1 MQKFNNYLK
10 RLSKFF
16 QDLCNCHNIRV
27 VRDTR
32 KAITT
37 FKNSR
42 NVTAPYEKKYV
53 SCVSPIITKYIFK
66 NITKNIILFTLAY
79 LLTITPST
87 LAKQPELTATTQ
99 QLEQGEALYREG
111 RFTEAINVL
120 QQAVRIYQQQ
130 GNNLGQAAALTN
142 LSLVYQQLGAWPEA
156 DISVNNSLKL
166 LGWDSTNQKLNV
178 NNPQYELLEILAQ
191 TLDIQAGLLLTKG
204 KPDLSVQISQQAEQI
219 WKKLANNIKIIRS
232 QINQAQALRVA
243 GFYRRSRG
251 ILQEI
256 SPAIK
261 TQPDSLIKITALR
274 TLGNIQQQLGNLEE
288 SQKVLLQGLK
298 IAQSLELPQET
309 ALTELSLGNT
319 ARSLDQIKNAINYY
333 ENAAKIASN
342 PLTKIQAQINQFSL
356 LIENK
361 QIAAAKT
368 LIPTIQSQLPNLP
381 ENQAG
386 IYARINFARTL
397 TKSTTK
403 SKTNNK
409 IDNQK
414 DIAQI
419 LATSAQQAKS
429 IGDERAESY
438 ALGSLAEV
446 YEQNSQNQEASYL
459 TQKALF
465 LAQKNNDS
473 DIAYLWEWHLGRLL
487 KAQGNIKA
495 AVAAYDASVETLQS
509 LRTDLTAVNREVQF
523 NFRDSVEPIYRQS
536 VELLLQQGQEK
547 PDLDKVRQRI
557 EALQLAELDNYF
569 RKACLNNQFV
579 VLDKVVDQDNPDTAI
594 FYPIIL
600 DNRLEVILKLPNQEL
615 IHKTSLVN
623 SQEVEQIITQMRENI
638 VEPDRIRKF
647 EVASQQ
653 LYQWLIQ
660 PVATEL
666 ENSQVKTLVFIPDGS
681 LRNIPMSALYDG
693 KDYLV
698 QKYATVVSL
707 GLQLFTPKSL
717 TRQKLNALVGGLS
730 AIPKGENFASLP
742 NVKQEL
748 AAIAQSGISTV
759 TLYNH
764 RFTSNLLKQK
774 INAKPFQVVH
784 FATHGQFSS
793 NPNQTFILAADKRIK
808 VADLDT
814 LLKSRAQKR
823 TEPIEL
829 LVLSACQTAAGDN
842 RAALGLAGVAL
853 SAGAR
858 STLASLWQIGDDST
872 ADFID
877 QFYDKLMTGE
887 NTTTAQAL
895 REAQLKLLETPEYNR
910 PMYWAPYVLVG
921 NWL

>member
-1 MQKFNNYLK
+1 MRKFDHLK
-10 RLSKFF
+10 QLTKF
-16 QDLCNCHNIRV
+16 
-27 VRDTR
+27 
-32 KAITT
+32 TT
-37 FKNSR
+37 
-42 NVTAPYEKKYV
+42 
-53 SCVSPIITKYIFK
+53 K
-66 NITKNIILFTLAY
+66 NIAKNIILFTLAC

-87 LAKQPELTATTQ
+87 FAKQPESPATIQ

-120 QQAVRIYQQQ
+120 QQAVKIYQQQ
-130 GNNLGQAAALTN
+130 NNNLGQAAALTN
-142 LSLVYQQLGAWPEA
+142 LSLVYQQLGAWQEA
-156 DISVNNSLKL
+156 DTSVSNSLKL
-166 LGWDSTNQKLNV
+166 LGWDSTNQTLNV
-178 NNPQYELLEILAQ
+178 NDPQSELLEILAQ

-204 KPDLSVQISQQAEQI
+204 KPDVSVQISQQAEQI
-219 WKKLANNIKIIRS
+219 WKKLDNNIGIIRS
-232 QINQAQALRVA
+232 QINLAQALRVA

-251 ILQEI
+251 ILEKI
-256 SPAIK
+256 SPQLQ
-261 TQPDSLIKITALR
+261 TQPDSLIKVTALR
-274 TLGNIQQQLGNLEE
+274 SLGNIQQQLGNLEE
-288 SQKVLLQGLK
+288 SQKVLLQSLK
-298 IAQSLELPQET
+298 IAQSLELPQEI
-309 ALTELSLGNT
+309 ALTEFSLGNT
-319 ARSLDQIKNAINYY
+319 ARSLGKIKNAINYY
-333 ENAAKIASN
+333 KNAAKVASN

-356 LIENK
+356 LVENK
-361 QIAAAKT
+361 QIAAAET
-368 LIPTIQSQLPNLP
+368 LVPTIQSQLANLP

-397 TKSTTK
+397 TN
-403 SKTNNK
+403 SKTKNQTKNK
-409 IDNQK
+409 INNQINNQK
-414 DIAQI
+414 DVAQI
-419 LATSAQQAKS
+419 LATSVQQAKN

-438 ALGSLAEV
+438 GLGSLAEI
-446 YEQNSQNQEASYL
+446 YEQNSQNEEAKDL

-473 DIAYLWEWHLGRLL
+473 DIAYLWEWQLGRLL
-487 KAQGNIKA
+487 KAQGNIEA

-523 NFRDSVEPIYRQS
+523 NFRDRVEPIYRQS
-536 VELLLQQGQEK
+536 VELLLQEKGQAK
-547 PDLDKVRQRI
+547 PNLDKVRQRI

-569 RKACLNNQFV
+569 REACLNNQFV
-579 VLDKVVDQDNPDTAI
+579 VLDKVVDRDNPDTAI

-600 DNRLEVILKLPNQEL
+600 DNRLEIILKLPNQEL
-615 IHKTSLVN
+615 INKTNVVN
-623 SQEVEQIITQMRENI
+623 SQEVEQIITQMRESI
-638 VEPDRIRKF
+638 VEPDGIRKF

-693 KDYLV
+693 KEYLV
-698 QKYATVVSL
+698 QKYAIAISP
-707 GLQLFTPKSL
+707 GLQLFTPKPL

-730 AIPKGENFASLP
+730 TIPKGENFAPLP
-742 NVKQEL
+742 EVKQEL

-759 TLYNH
+759 TLYNEE
-764 RFTSNLLKQK
+764 FTSNLLKQK
-774 INAKPFQVVH
+774 INAQPFQVVH

-793 NPNQTFILAADKRIK
+793 DPNKTFILAADKRIK

-814 LLKSRAQKR
+814 LLESRTQQR
-823 TEPIEL
+823 TEPISL
-829 LVLSACQTAAGDN
+829 LVLSACETATGDN

-877 QFYDKLMTGE
+877 QFYDKLMTGK
-887 NTTTAQAL
+887 NITTAQAL